1 MKIYVICCAVMMF
14 VFLFRVYAELAQYKK
29 EHPGV
34 QFKKTC
40 FSKSV
45 ISLLQIYCYFLI
57 PLLNLF
63 LLGVAVFGNER
74 IYVQAIEER
83 ILR

>member
-1 MKIYVICCAVMMF
+1 MKIYLICCAVMMF

-34 QFKKTC
+34 QFKRTC

-45 ISLLQIYCYFLI
+45 INLLQIGCYFLI

-63 LLGVAVFGNER
+63 LLGVALFGPDE
-74 IYVQAIEER
+74 IYIKAIEEKV
-83 ILR
+83 LR

>member
-14 VFLFRVYAELAQYKK
+14 VFLFRVYAEAAQYRK

-34 QFKKTC
+34 QFKKSC
-40 FSKSV
+40 FSKSM
-45 ISLLQIYCYFLI
+45 ISLLQICCYFLI

-63 LLGVAVFGNER
+63 LFGVALFGSED
-74 IYVQAIEER
+74 IYIKAIEEKV
-83 ILR
+83 LR

>member
-14 VFLFRVYAELAQYKK
+14 VFLFRVYAEAAQYRK

-34 QFKKTC
+34 QFKKSC

-45 ISLLQIYCYFLI
+45 ISLLQICCYFLI
-57 PLLNLF
+57 PLFNLF
-63 LLGVAVFGNER
+63 LLGVALFGSDE
-74 IYVQAIEER
+74 IYIKAIEEKV
-83 ILR
+83 LR